1 MEHVINANA
10 VASRFLQR
18 TSSSPTAFTGDSQSW
33 QKWHSEFKEFARG
46 LAEWLVNTME
56 VTELLTEDTE
66 MQSLGELFPEPA
78 SVLMAIL
85 DRLLL
90 GTAANIIQHA
100 KLRKNGFEAWRCLC
114 YEYQRSDRRGS
125 KSLRRTIL
133 DFDFSG
139 DLVDKLD
146 QWETLISVYNRL
158 DPTTQLDDTARAIIL
173 EKNTS
178 MEIPA
183 DVLKS
188 TDVVSY
194 DRLKE
199 FLLSQDHHRRPVLVH
214 TGPGEPQQGTSA
226 VSRVSDSDIAAP
238 AIDLLHE
245 EDERLHKRPRWLP
258 TDKGILNVY
267 FICRSGRP
275 CNIVTQPKAW
285 TFQIVQPFEQDG
297 TATIVVPSTKLIGG
311 SSLRYS
317 TTECHITVWPTFHP
331 PICSASTDYWTRKK
345 SSALRIPRS
354 CTRPSTTWCPWQRMP
369 SLLLIN
375 RMEYGRS
382 IQILHNSWKSAPGS
396 IGTTF

>member
-1 MEHVINANA
+1 MEQSGVNE
-10 VASRFLQR
+10 
-18 TSSSPTAFTGDSQSW
+18 TARRLVQQSLPRAFAGHAQFW
-33 QKWHSEFKEFARG
+33 QKWYSEFKEFARG
-46 LAEWLVNTME
+46 LAGWFVNTME
-56 VTELLTEDTE
+56 VTALLTEDTG
-66 MQSLGELFPEPA
+66 MQSLGKVFPEQA
-78 SVLMAIL
+78 SILMAIL
-85 DRLLL
+85 DQLLS
-90 GTAANIIQHA
+90 GTAAVIVQQA

-285 TFQIVQPFEQDG
+285 TFQDWPALRTRWYCYHCGAKYKTDWGVLIEIFDNG
-297 TATIVVPSTKLIGG
+297 VPHY
-311 SSLRYS
+311 SLADL
-317 TTECHITVWPTFHP
+317 P
-331 PICSASTDYWTRKK
+331 PSHLFGVNGLLDEEK

>member
-46 LAEWLVNTME
+46 LGEWLVNTME

-114 YEYQRSDRRGS
+114 YKYQRSDRRGS

-139 DLVDKLD
+139 DFVNKLD
-146 QWETLISVYNRL
+146 QWEILISVYDRL
-158 DPTTQLDDTARAIIL
+158 DPTKKLEDTAKAIIL
-173 EKNTS
+173 EMNTS
-178 MEIPA
+178 LEIPA
-183 DVLKS
+183 DLLKS
-188 TDVVSY
+188 TDVASY

-199 FLLSQDHHRRPVLVH
+199 FLLSQDHHHRPVLVH

-238 AIDLLHE
+238 TIDLLQE
-245 EDERLHKRPRWLP
+245 EDDNERESTPHAKRLRTCLRWLA
-258 TDKGILNVY
+258 TDKGIFNVY
-267 FICRSGRP
+267 FICRSGQLP
-275 CNIVTQPKAW
+275 CNIVTQAKAW
-285 TFQIVQPFEQDG
+285 TFEDSP
-297 TATIVVPSTKLIGG
+297 
-311 SSLRYS
+311 
-317 TTECHITVWPTFHP
+317 
-331 PICSASTDYWTRKK
+331 
-345 SSALRIPRS
+345 ALRTRWYCHCGARYKTDWGVLIEIFKDGVPHYSLANLPPPSVRHPRIIGQGKVHARHGFRAVVRGH
-354 CTRPSTTWCPWQRMP
+354 C
-369 SLLLIN
+369 LHGAH
-375 RMEYGRS
+375 GRER
-382 IQILHNSWKSAPGS
+382 LRCY
-396 IGTTF
+396 